1 MDFNA
6 DTLLAVRR
14 QPTDR
19 RIGKVRLADIRKL
32 HWRRQSGGIKS
43 RFMAQPFVFG
53 LIRCTDIAE
62 GRIAHSCQHGPPPH
76 EVLVCMCQKDNP
88 AALATFIAH
97 IANLEPAIRER
108 QRATGAD
115 HWLAVA
121 QTMLTE
127 FPVPAK
133 LTRSKQGQ
141 GKKRQG
147 KRRYKRVEARRRR
160 LRALSRRATALK
172 QPSI

>member
-1 MDFNA
+1 MHFTA

-14 QPTDR
+14 QPTNR
-19 RIGKVRLADIRKL
+19 RIGKVRLGDIRNL

-53 LIRCTDIAE
+53 LILCTDIVE

-88 AALATFIAH
+88 AALATFVAH
-97 IANLEPAIRER
+97 VANLEPTVRER
-108 QRATGAD
+108 LRTNGAD
-115 HWLAVA
+115 HWLDVA
-121 QTMLTE
+121 EAMVAE

-133 LTRSKQGQ
+133 LTRSKKGQ
-141 GKKRQG
+141 SKPRTKRGKARW
-147 KRRYKRVEARRRR
+147 RRRTS
-160 LRALSRRATALK
+160 SRRSTAPK